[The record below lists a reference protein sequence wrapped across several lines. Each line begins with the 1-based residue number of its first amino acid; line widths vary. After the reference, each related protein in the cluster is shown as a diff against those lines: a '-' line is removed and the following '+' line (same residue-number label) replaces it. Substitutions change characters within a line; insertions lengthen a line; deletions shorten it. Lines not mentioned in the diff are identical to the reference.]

1 MNYAL
6 LGHIAFDL
14 LNAPTA
20 LDEKHSATFAQHNV
34 LSGKPK
40 LQAMGLELDE
50 LTLNLSLHYK
60 LGDVESR
67 YQALITAK
75 QSQQALALVL
85 GFSKFKGHF
94 VITDMSRQ
102 ALFTDEQGNAL
113 ARDVSIT
120 LKEFV
125 GDTQQELQGLAL
137 QIGNNSPLSS
147 LLPKGAVELINQTK
161 NLVNQGVKVYRQTKQ
176 VVTDIRNTTT
186 LMRNFANDPTT
197 ALSHLPTVLSNL
209 DLSII
214 GLENTLGLQN
224 SFAMLTNSIKGTQY
238 FMRDIAELSE
248 SLNTIKTEF
257 KQGLNAGDFGDWF
270 DLGVKEIDNT
280 EDILERMAK
289 PVTQMTAWIVL
300 RQDTP
305 QETDNE

>member
-20 LDEKHSATFAQHNV
+20 LDEKYSATFAQHNV

-94 VITDMSRQ
+94 VITDMSSQ

-125 GDTQQELQGLAL
+125 GNTQQELQGLAL

-147 LLPKGAVELINQTK
+147 LLPKGTVELINQTK
-161 NLVNQGVKVYRQTKQ
+161 NLVNQGIKVYRQTKQ
-176 VVTDIRNTTT
+176 VVADIRNTTT

-224 SFAMLTNSIKGTQY
+224 SFVMLTNGIKGTQY
-238 FMRDIAELSE
+238 FLRDIAELNE

-257 KQGLNAGDFGDWF
+257 KRGLNSDDFGDWF

-289 PVTQMTAWIVL
+289 PVAKMTAWIVL

-305 QETDNE
+305 QEASNE